1 MKLTAILLASALL
14 SAPVAVAAAPPPVDL
29 DAVRRIVSDPKG
41 PAAPGCVVGAFK
53 AGKTLFVTAAG
64 LADIEKGTPLDG
76 DTLIYAASVSKQFTS
91 LAAATLATQGKI
103 DLDADIR
110 TYLPE
115 LPQYELPVT
124 ARMLMHHTA
133 GIRDSLTLL
142 RLTGLAG
149 SNESNKAQALD
160 ILFRQK
166 GTNFTPGTDW
176 TYSNGGYLL
185 LAEIVERVSGKPF
198 ADYVNAAIL
207 KPLGMKSSFFMND
220 AEPVGKI
227 AHGYNPKDGG
237 FVIRDTY
244 PRFSGSG
251 GLMVSINDLAKFD
264 QDIEVGHKVWTP
276 AVKAIML
283 KPGTF
288 TNGQPA
294 GRKMGGQAYAGGLMV
309 GQRRGQN
316 FVEHGGGAEAFRN
329 QYERLPERRLGVAV
343 FCNRG
348 DWNPVAK
355 ADEVIALLEGNILT
369 AEARPSLAGRYA
381 SPELQATYDLTV
393 EGTKLTAAV
402 SSPYTKS
409 GEPLVFQRGADGVFR
424 SDEGSLTFDD
434 DGKGFTLSTGRV
446 TAIHF
451 DRGN

>member
-1 MKLTAILLASALL
+1 MKLTAVLLVSALI
-14 SAPVAVAAAPPPVDL
+14 SAPVAAAAAPPAVDL
-29 DAVRRIVSDPKG
+29 NAVRRIVSDPKG
-41 PAAPGCVVGAFK
+41 AAAPGCVVGAFK

-64 LADIEKGTPLDG
+64 SADIEKGTPLDG

-91 LAAATLATQGKI
+91 LAVATLATQGKI
-103 DLDADIR
+103 DLDADVR

-115 LPQYELPVT
+115 LPQYEVPVT
-124 ARMLMHHTA
+124 ARMMMHHTA

-149 SNESNKAQALD
+149 SNEANKAKTLD
-160 ILFRQK
+160 VLFRQK

-207 KPLGMKSSFFMND
+207 KPLGMKSSYFMND
-220 AEPVGKI
+220 AEPTGKL

-251 GLMVSINDLAKFD
+251 GLMVTINDLAKFD

-276 AVKAIML
+276 AVQAIML

-288 TNGQPA
+288 TNGKPA
-294 GRKMGGQAYAGGLMV
+294 ARGMGKQAYAGGLMV
-309 GQRRGQN
+309 GQRRGQT

-355 ADEVIALLEGNILT
+355 ADEVIALIEGNILT
-369 AEARPSLAGRYA
+369 AEAKPNLAGRYA
-381 SPELQATYDLTV
+381 SAELQASYDLTLD
-393 EGTKLTAAV
+393 GTKLTAAI

-409 GEPLVFQRGADGVFR
+409 GEPLVFQRGSDGVFR
-424 SDEGSLTFDD
+424 SDEGSVTFDD
-434 DGKGFTLSTGRV
+434 DGKGFVLSTGRV

-451 DRGN
+451 DRAN

>member
-1 MKLTAILLASALL
+1 MKLTALLLASALL
-14 SAPVAVAAAPPPVDL
+14 SAPVAAAAAPPPVDL

-41 PAAPGCVVGAFK
+41 AAAPGCVVGAFK

-64 LADIEKGTPLDG
+64 SADIEKGTPLDG

-91 LAAATLATQGKI
+91 LAAAMLATQGKI

-115 LPQYELPVT
+115 LPQYEVPVT

-142 RLTGLAG
+142 RLAGLAG

-160 ILFRQK
+160 LLFRQK

-264 QDIEVGHKVWTP
+264 QDIEIGHKVWTP
-276 AVKAIML
+276 AVQAIML

-294 GRKMGGQAYAGGLMV
+294 GRKMGSQAYAGGLMV
-309 GQRRGQN
+309 GQRRGQY

-355 ADEVIALLEGNILT
+355 ADEVIALLEGNILA
-369 AEARPSLAGRYA
+369 AEAKPNLAGRYV

-393 EGTKLTAAV
+393 DGAKLTAAV

-409 GEPLVFQRGADGVFR
+409 GEPLVFQRGGDGVFR

-434 DGKGFTLSTGRV
+434 DGKGFTLTTGRV

-451 DRGN
+451 ARGN